1 MRNSAEIDTPI
12 LTLLMI
18 WTMYHF
24 LRLRAQFKPRHP
36 SAAQIAADTAVTGN
50 PPGA

>member
-18 WTMYHF
+18 WATYHI
-24 LRLRAQFKPRHP
+24 LRLRAEFKPRHP
-36 SAAQIAADTAVTGN
+36 SAIQIAADTAGTGN
-50 PPGA
+50 PPGG